1 MLLNESKTSI
11 KGDIMT
17 KENPTED
24 ENIVPK
30 TEQKESKV
38 KTKFAK
44 VKSWCKEHKGEI
56 IKDALL
62 IGAGAA
68 AVVIAKIATD
78 DGSDN
83 EYLAVIPDDSV
94 EISEIMTDENGQAYY
109 TVTAKS
115 SDDNDSEESEAD
127 STEE

>member
-1 MLLNESKTSI
+1 
-11 KGDIMT
+11 MT
-17 KENPTED
+17 KENTP
-24 ENIVPK
+24 ENEIAVQN

-38 KTKFAK
+38 KAKFAK

-78 DGSDN
+78 DSSDN
-83 EYLAVIPDDSV
+83 EWLPFVADDSV
-94 EISEIMTDENGQAYY
+94 EISEKTDDNGVAYY
-109 TVTAKS
+109 SITTKS
-115 SDDNDSEESEAD
+115 SDDDDSEESEAD

>member
-1 MLLNESKTSI
+1 
-11 KGDIMT
+11 MT
-17 KENPTED
+17 KENTP
-24 ENIVPK
+24 ENEIAVQN

-38 KTKFAK
+38 KAKFAK

-78 DGSDN
+78 DSSDH
-83 EYLAVIPDDSV
+83 EWLPIVADDSV
-94 EISEIMTDENGQAYY
+94 EISEKTDEDGDAYY
-109 TVTAKS
+109 SVTAKS
-115 SDDNDSEESEAD
+115 SDDDDSEESEAD

>member
-1 MLLNESKTSI
+1 
-11 KGDIMT
+11 MT

-24 ENIVPK
+24 ETIVQK
-30 TEQKESKV
+30 TEPKESKV
-38 KTKFAK
+38 KAKFAK

-78 DGSDN
+78 DSSDH
-83 EYLAVIPDDSV
+83 EWLPIVADDSV
-94 EISEIMTDENGQAYY
+94 EISEKTDEDGDAYY
-109 TVTAKS
+109 SVTAKS
-115 SDDNDSEESEAD
+115 SDDDDSEESEAD

>member
-1 MLLNESKTSI
+1 MKVKTSI

-38 KTKFAK
+38 KAKFAK
-44 VKSWCKEHKGEI
+44 VKSWCKEHKGAI

-62 IGAGAA
+62 IGTGAA

-78 DGSDN
+78 DSSDN
-83 EYLAVIPDDSV
+83 EWLPYVADDSV
-94 EISEIMTDENGQAYY
+94 EISEKTDEDGDAYY
-109 TVTAKS
+109 SITAKS
-115 SDDNDSEESEAD
+115 SDDDDSEESEAD